1 MPDEGPERSEQVPG
15 TINLAI
21 GRTIREMRE
30 ARKLTARD
38 LARAAGISPAMMSRI
53 ESGQVSPSLNVLELL
68 ASVLGTP
75 IASFFRDTSPGVA
88 DFTIVRKGEG
98 LKSKRILGAHV
109 HSFIA
114 LGLHRRRD
122 LLFDAVL
129 VTLERSDAVAPPTY
143 TGHGCVFIYVLSG
156 EAIYRYGKEEF
167 HLGEGDSL
175 CLDAELRYGVQQV
188 LTPQLRFLS
197 VQAERRG

>member
-1 MPDEGPERSEQVPG
+1 MSEEWSEGSEASAAS
-15 TINLAI
+15 INITI

-30 ARKLTARD
+30 ARRLTASD
-38 LARAAGISPAMMSRI
+38 LARSAGISPAMVSRI
-53 ESGQVSPSLNVLELL
+53 ENGQVSPSLSVLELL
-68 ASVLGTP
+68 AGALDTP
-75 IASFFRDTSPGVA
+75 IAAFFRDTSSGVA
-88 DFTIVRKGEG
+88 DFSIVRKGEG
-98 LKSKRILGAHV
+98 LRSKRVLGAHV

-129 VTLERSDAVAPPTY
+129 VTLERRDAVAPPTY
-143 TGHGCVFIYVLSG
+143 TGHGCVFIYVLEG
-156 EAIYRYGKEEF
+156 EAIYRYGREEF
-167 HLGEGDSL
+167 QLSEGDSL

-188 LTPQLRFLS
+188 LTPRLQFLS